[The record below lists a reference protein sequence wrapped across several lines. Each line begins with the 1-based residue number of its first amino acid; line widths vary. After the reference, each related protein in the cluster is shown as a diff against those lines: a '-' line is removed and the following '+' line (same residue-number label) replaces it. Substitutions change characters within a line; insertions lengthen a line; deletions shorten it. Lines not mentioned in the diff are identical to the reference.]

1 MYCEYAQVVT
11 ISIVPSDKS
20 SLPFDILPLKSIH
33 SQSLPANYRTKGE
46 IWVDANW
53 NGINMVHNVDKRLD
67 AGLVHSACAKMAED
81 DKDIARR
88 AFALLMAQVHEEM
101 QARES
106 LLNSR
111 AVELAPP
118 PRRTRSPSVLRSG
131 HREEDAWIQGGRREG
146 NEGDD
151 ANGPK
156 HRVAVDP
163 RQVGSCKCYSA
174 AQSSLGS

>member
-1 MYCEYAQVVT
+1 VYCKYAHVVT
-11 ISIVPSDKS
+11 IPLFPSDKS
-20 SLPFDILPLKSIH
+20 SLPFDIMPLKSIR
-33 SQSLPANYRTKGE
+33 SQSLPANYPTEGE

-53 NGINMVHNVDKRLD
+53 NGTNMVHNVDKRLD

-101 QARES
+101 RGRES

-111 AVELAPP
+111 TAELAPP

-131 HREEDAWIQGGRREG
+131 HREENAWIQSGRREG
-146 NEGDD
+146 DGGDD
-151 ANGPK
+151 TNGPK

-163 RQVGSCKCYSA
+163 LQVGSRACYS
-174 AQSSLGS
+174 AQSSLAS